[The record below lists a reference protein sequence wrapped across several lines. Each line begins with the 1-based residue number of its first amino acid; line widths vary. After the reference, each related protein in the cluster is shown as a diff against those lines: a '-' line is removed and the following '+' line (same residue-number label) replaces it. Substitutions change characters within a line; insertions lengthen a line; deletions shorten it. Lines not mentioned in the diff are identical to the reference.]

1 MYRGVTQLKVD
12 GKGRMALPT
21 RYREEIIGRCA
32 GSMVV
37 TVNTTSDH
45 CLWMYPLDEWEQV
58 EKRVNE
64 LPSLKPEHIR
74 FKRYFIGYASDV
86 EMDKTGRILLPPSL
100 RDFAR
105 IEKEIHFIGQGNKFE
120 IWNSKDWESGCDDW
134 LNQPAE
140 DVVPTPDMEELQ
152 L

>member
-1 MYRGVTQLKVD
+1 
-12 GKGRMALPT
+12 MALPT
-21 RYREEIIGRCA
+21 RYREELRERCN
-32 GSMVV
+32 GSLVV
-37 TVNTTSDH
+37 TLNTTADH
-45 CLWMYPLDEWEQV
+45 CLWLYPLDEWEVV
-58 EKRVNE
+58 EERVNK
-64 LPSLKPEHIR
+64 LPSLNPQHIQ

-100 RDFAR
+100 REFAR

-120 IWNSKDWESGCDDW
+120 IWNSQDWESGREAW

-140 DVVPTPDMEELQ
+140 DIVPTPDMEELQ